1 MSWAL
6 GELCEAVDGRMA
18 EPEVDMDRVPQN
30 WADVAA
36 RLLSMNDGA
45 DLKK

>member
-1 MSWAL
+1 M

-18 EPEVDMDRVPQN
+18 EPEVDIDRVPQK
-30 WADVAA
+30 WADVG
-36 RLLSMNDGA
+36 RLRSMNDGA